1 MENSLTIQIVVKTGI
16 KFRGKTLL
24 ELNSN
29 ESTVYKPYVSL
40 LLPLEWKAGAANSEF
55 SGS

>member
-1 MENSLTIQIVVKTGI
+1 MKTGI